1 MYFWAWE
8 IGPQLSWFEIK
19 VFDPPTW
26 HSHMGVGT
34 WSNAV
39 SCLVLQSVA
48 FTVLAICI
56 VGDLRYRRGISVE
69 TLLKQNLRCIYKF
82 IISLLYNKIHLDIL
96 YWSTGCRLY
105 WYYFA
110 VFCDARFF
118 TKECIAKIAVIQF
131 HTLQQLH
138 KSIWHN
144 NLQSVCFSSMYSTD
158 KYASRSLVF
167 HS

>member
-1 MYFWAWE
+1 MRN
-8 IGPQLSWFEIK
+8 IGPQLSWCEIK

-34 WSNAV
+34 WSNTV

-48 FTVLAICI
+48 FIVFAICI
-56 VGDLRYRRGISVE
+56 VEDLRYRRGISVE
-69 TLLKQNLRCIYKF
+69 IEFKMHLQYF
-82 IISLLYNKIHLDIL
+82 IISLLYNKICLDIL

-105 WYYFA
+105 CIFA

-138 KSIWHN
+138 KSFGIITFRVFVLAVFIVQTN
-144 NLQSVCFSSMYSTD
+144 MLQG
-158 KYASRSLVF
+158 
-167 HS
+167 H